1 MRGALTPEGGALNE
15 RRAMKLPKAVMTV
28 EEFAEF
34 ALMHEETVRRKC
46 REGEIPAMK
55 AGKRWAVFAQEYA
68 DEAERRRKGDA

>member
-1 MRGALTPEGGALNE
+1 
-15 RRAMKLPKAVMTV
+15 MKLPKAVMTV

-55 AGKRWAVFAQEYA
+55 AGMRWGVFAL
-68 DEAERRRKGDA
+68 